1 MPGWN
6 ALSTNE
12 DWNDALSASEKGPV
26 VLLKHSTR
34 CSISSMAL
42 NRVEQ
47 SLEDL
52 SKVASCYLLDLI
64 AYRDISNTIASAME
78 VKHESPQVLVLKNR
92 ACIYTS
98 SHYDIRPSTILKS
111 IE

>member
-1 MPGWN
+1 MSGWN
-6 ALSTNE
+6 ALNTSE
-12 DWNDALSASEKGPV
+12 DLNDALNASEKGPV
-26 VLLKHSTR
+26 MLLKHSTR

-47 SLEDL
+47 SLDEL
-52 SKVASCYLLDLI
+52 SKVASCYLIDLI
-64 AYRDISNTIASAME
+64 AYRDISNRIAS
-78 VKHESPQVLVLKNR
+78 VLDIKHESPQVLVLKNR
-92 ACIYTS
+92 VCIYTS